1 MSKSLFI
8 LMLSILG
15 FMGCTAQNGSSI
27 DSKEAYGLI
36 KKADTNIAILD
47 VRTAKEFADGHV
59 AGAVNIDVNQ
69 TDFAQKIDELDRS
82 ETYIVYCRSGRRSSK
97 AVGIM
102 AAKGFKNLYNVSDG
116 FVGWNKNGL
125 PFVK

>member
-1 MSKSLFI
+1 
-8 LMLSILG
+8 MLSILG

-36 KKADTNIAILD
+36 KADANIAILD

-69 TDFAQKIDELDRS
+69 ADFAQKIDELDRS
-82 ETYIVYCRSGRRSSK
+82 KTYIVYCRSGRRSSK

>member
-15 FMGCTAQNGSSI
+15 FIGCTAQNGSSI
-27 DSKEAYGLI
+27 DSKEAYRLI
-36 KKADTNIAILD
+36 KADANIAILD

-69 TDFAQKIDELDRS
+69 TDFAQKIDQLDRS
-82 ETYIVYCRSGRRSSK
+82 KAYIVYCRSGRRSSK

-102 AAKGFKNLYNVSDG
+102 ATKGFKNLYNVSDG

-125 PFVK
+125 PFEK

>member
-15 FMGCTAQNGSSI
+15 FIGCTAQNGSSI
-27 DSKEAYGLI
+27 DSKKAYELI
-36 KKADTNIAILD
+36 KSDANIAILD

-69 TDFAQKIDELDRS
+69 TDFAQKIDKLDRS
-82 ETYIVYCRSGRRSSK
+82 KTYIVYCRSGRRSSK

-116 FVGWNKNGL
+116 FVGWSKNGL
-125 PFVK
+125 PFEK

>member
-36 KKADTNIAILD
+36 KADSNIAILD

-59 AGAVNIDVNQ
+59 AEAVNIDVNQ
-69 TDFAQKIDELDRS
+69 ADFAQKIDQLDRS
-82 ETYIVYCRSGRRSSK
+82 KTYIVYCRSGRRSSK
-97 AVGIM
+97 AVGIL
-102 AAKGFKNLYNVSDG
+102 ATKGFKNLYNVSDG

-125 PFVK
+125 PFEK

>member
-27 DSKEAYGLI
+27 DSKEAYRLI
-36 KKADTNIAILD
+36 KADANIAILD

-69 TDFAQKIDELDRS
+69 TYFAQKIDQLDRS
-82 ETYIVYCRSGRRSSK
+82 KTYIVYCRLGIRSRK

-102 AAKGFKNLYNVSDG
+102 SAKGFKNLYNVSDG
-116 FVGWNKNGL
+116 FAGWSKNGL
-125 PFVK
+125 PFEK

>member
-8 LMLSILG
+8 LMISILG
-15 FMGCTAQNGSSI
+15 FIGCNAQNGSSI

-36 KKADTNIAILD
+36 KADSNIAVLD

-69 TDFAQKIDELDRS
+69 TDFAQKIDQLDRS
-82 ETYIVYCRSGRRSSK
+82 KTYIVYCRSGRRSRK

-125 PFVK
+125 PFEK

>member
-15 FMGCTAQNGSSI
+15 FMGCNAQRGSSI

-36 KKADTNIAILD
+36 KADSNIAILD

-82 ETYIVYCRSGRRSSK
+82 KTYIVYCRLGRRSRK

-125 PFVK
+125 PFEK

>member
-36 KKADTNIAILD
+36 KADTNIAILD

-69 TDFAQKIDELDRS
+69 TDFAQKIDQLDRS
-82 ETYIVYCRSGRRSSK
+82 KTYIVYCRSGRRSRK
-97 AVGIM
+97 AVGII
-102 AAKGFKNLYNVSDG
+102 AAKGFKNFYNVSDG
-116 FVGWNKNGL
+116 FVGWSKNGL
-125 PFVK
+125 PFDK

>member
-27 DSKEAYGLI
+27 DSKDAYGLI
-36 KKADTNIAILD
+36 KADSNIAILD

-69 TDFAQKIDELDRS
+69 ADFAQKIDELDRS
-82 ETYIVYCRSGRRSSK
+82 KTYIVYCRSGRRSRK

-125 PFVK
+125 PFEK

>member
-1 MSKSLFI
+1 
-8 LMLSILG
+8 MLSILG

-36 KKADTNIAILD
+36 KADSNIAILD

-69 TDFAQKIDELDRS
+69 ADFAQKIDELDRS
-82 ETYIVYCRSGRRSSK
+82 KTYIVYCRSGRRSSK

-102 AAKGFKNLYNVSDG
+102 ATKGFKNLYNVSDG
-116 FVGWNKNGL
+116 FLGWNKNGL

>member
-15 FMGCTAQNGSSI
+15 FIGCTAQNGSSI
-27 DSKEAYGLI
+27 DSKEAYRLI
-36 KKADTNIAILD
+36 KADANIAILD

-82 ETYIVYCRSGRRSSK
+82 KTYIVYCRLGIRSRK

-125 PFVK
+125 PFEK

>member
-1 MSKSLFI
+1 MSKSFFI

-36 KKADTNIAILD
+36 KADSNIAILD

-69 TDFAQKIDELDRS
+69 ADFAQKIDELDRS
-82 ETYIVYCRSGRRSSK
+82 KTYIVYCRSGRRSSK
-97 AVGIM
+97 AVSIM
-102 AAKGFKNLYNVSDG
+102 ASKGFKNLYNVSDG
-116 FVGWNKNGL
+116 FFGWNKNGL

>member
-36 KKADTNIAILD
+36 KADSNITILD

-82 ETYIVYCRSGRRSSK
+82 KTYIVYCRSGRRSRK

-125 PFVK
+125 PFEK

>member
-36 KKADTNIAILD
+36 KADSNIAILD

-69 TDFAQKIDELDRS
+69 ADFAQKIDELDRS
-82 ETYIVYCRSGRRSSK
+82 KTYIVYCRSGRRSSK

-102 AAKGFKNLYNVSDG
+102 ATKGFKNLYNVSDG

-125 PFVK
+125 PFEK

>member
-15 FMGCTAQNGSSI
+15 FMGCTAQDGSSI

-36 KKADTNIAILD
+36 KADSDIAILD

-82 ETYIVYCRSGRRSSK
+82 KTYIVYCRSGRRSSK

-125 PFVK
+125 PFEK

>member
-36 KKADTNIAILD
+36 KADSNIAILD
-47 VRTAKEFADGHV
+47 VRTAKEFVDGHL
-59 AGAVNIDVNQ
+59 AGAVNIDVNLA
-69 TDFAQKIDELDRS
+69 DFTQKIDELDRS
-82 ETYIVYCRSGRRSSK
+82 KTYIVYCRSGRRSSK

-125 PFVK
+125 PFEK

>member
-15 FMGCTAQNGSSI
+15 FIGCTAQSGSSI
-27 DSKEAYGLI
+27 DSKEAYRLI
-36 KKADTNIAILD
+36 KADAHIAILD

-82 ETYIVYCRSGRRSSK
+82 KTYIVYCRLGIRSRK

-102 AAKGFKNLYNVSDG
+102 SAKGFKNLYNVSDG
-116 FVGWNKNGL
+116 FAGWSKNGL
-125 PFVK
+125 PFEK

>member
-36 KKADTNIAILD
+36 KADTNIAILD

-69 TDFAQKIDELDRS
+69 TDFAQKIDQLDRS
-82 ETYIVYCRSGRRSSK
+82 KTYIVYCRSGRRSRK
-97 AVGIM
+97 AVGII

-116 FVGWNKNGL
+116 FVGWGKNGL
-125 PFVK
+125 PFEK

>member
-15 FMGCTAQNGSSI
+15 FMGCNAQRGSSI

-36 KKADTNIAILD
+36 KADSNIAILD

-69 TDFAQKIDELDRS
+69 TDFAQKIDQLDRS
-82 ETYIVYCRSGRRSSK
+82 KTYIVYCRSGRRSSK

-102 AAKGFKNLYNVSDG
+102 ATKGFKNLYNVSDG
-116 FVGWNKNGL
+116 FLGWNKNGL

>member
-36 KKADTNIAILD
+36 KADSNITILD

-69 TDFAQKIDELDRS
+69 TDFTQKIDELDRS
-82 ETYIVYCRSGRRSSK
+82 KTYIVYCRSGRRSSK

-102 AAKGFKNLYNVSDG
+102 SAKGFKNLYNVSDG

-125 PFVK
+125 PFEK

>member
-27 DSKEAYGLI
+27 DSKEAYRLI
-36 KKADTNIAILD
+36 KADANIAILD

-82 ETYIVYCRSGRRSSK
+82 KTYIVYCRLGIRSRK

-102 AAKGFKNLYNVSDG
+102 SAKGFKNLYNVSDG
-116 FVGWNKNGL
+116 FAGWSKNGL
-125 PFVK
+125 PFEK

>member
-36 KKADTNIAILD
+36 KADANIAILD

-69 TDFAQKIDELDRS
+69 ADFAQKIDQLDRS
-82 ETYIVYCRSGRRSSK
+82 KTYIVYCRLGRRSSK

-102 AAKGFKNLYNVSDG
+102 ATKGFKNLYNVSDG

-125 PFVK
+125 PFEK

>member
-15 FMGCTAQNGSSI
+15 FIGCTAQNGSSI
-27 DSKEAYGLI
+27 DSKEAYRLI
-36 KKADTNIAILD
+36 KADANIAILD

-69 TDFAQKIDELDRS
+69 TDFAQKIDQLDRS
-82 ETYIVYCRSGRRSSK
+82 KTYIVYCRSGRRSRK

-125 PFVK
+125 PFEK

>member
-36 KKADTNIAILD
+36 KADSNIAILD

-69 TDFAQKIDELDRS
+69 ADFAQKIDQLDRS
-82 ETYIVYCRSGRRSSK
+82 KTYIVYCRLGRRSSK

-102 AAKGFKNLYNVSDG
+102 ATKGFKNLYNVSDG
-116 FVGWNKNGL
+116 FLGWNKNGL
-125 PFVK
+125 PFEK

>member
-1 MSKSLFI
+1 MSKS

-36 KKADTNIAILD
+36 KADSNIAILD

-69 TDFAQKIDELDRS
+69 ADFAQKIDELDRS
-82 ETYIVYCRSGRRSSK
+82 KTYIVYCRSGRRSRK

-125 PFVK
+125 PFEK

>member
-15 FMGCTAQNGSSI
+15 FIGCTAQNGSSI
-27 DSKEAYGLI
+27 DSKEAYRLI
-36 KKADTNIAILD
+36 KADANIAILD

-69 TDFAQKIDELDRS
+69 TDFAQKIDQLDRS
-82 ETYIVYCRSGRRSSK
+82 KTYIVYCRLGIRSRK

-102 AAKGFKNLYNVSDG
+102 SAKGFKNLYNVSDG
-116 FVGWNKNGL
+116 FAGWSKNGL
-125 PFVK
+125 PFEK

>member
-15 FMGCTAQNGSSI
+15 FIGCTAQNGSSI
-27 DSKEAYGLI
+27 DSKEAYRLI
-36 KKADTNIAILD
+36 KADANIAILD
-47 VRTAKEFADGHV
+47 VRTAREFADGHV
-59 AGAVNIDVNQ
+59 EGAVNIDVNQ

-82 ETYIVYCRSGRRSSK
+82 KTYIVYCRLGIRSRK

-102 AAKGFKNLYNVSDG
+102 SAKGFKNLYNVSDG
-116 FVGWNKNGL
+116 FAGWSKNGL
-125 PFVK
+125 PFEK

>member
-1 MSKSLFI
+1 MLKSLFI

-36 KKADTNIAILD
+36 KADSNIAILD

-69 TDFAQKIDELDRS
+69 ADFAQKIDELDRS
-82 ETYIVYCRSGRRSSK
+82 KTYIVYCRSGRRSSK

-102 AAKGFKNLYNVSDG
+102 ATKGFKNLYNVSDG
-116 FVGWNKNGL
+116 FLGWNKNGL

>member
-36 KKADTNIAILD
+36 KADSNIAILD

-69 TDFAQKIDELDRS
+69 ADFAQKIDELDRS
-82 ETYIVYCRSGRRSSK
+82 KTYIVYCRSGRRSRK

-102 AAKGFKNLYNVSDG
+102 ATKGFKKLYNVSDG

-125 PFVK
+125 PFEK

>member
-36 KKADTNIAILD
+36 KADSNIAILD
-47 VRTAKEFADGHV
+47 VHTTKEFADEHV

-69 TDFAQKIDELDRS
+69 ADFTQKIDQLDRS
-82 ETYIVYCRSGRRSSK
+82 KTYIVYCRSGRRSSK

-102 AAKGFKNLYNVSDG
+102 ATKGFKNLYNVSDG

>member
-1 MSKSLFI
+1 MLKSLFI

-15 FMGCTAQNGSSI
+15 FMGCNAQRGSSI

-36 KKADTNIAILD
+36 KADSNIAILD
-47 VRTAKEFADGHV
+47 VRTAKEFAEGHV

-82 ETYIVYCRSGRRSSK
+82 KTYIVYCRSGRRSSK

-125 PFVK
+125 PFEK

>member
-36 KKADTNIAILD
+36 KVDSNIAILD

-69 TDFAQKIDELDRS
+69 ADFAQKIDQLDRS
-82 ETYIVYCRSGRRSSK
+82 KTYIVYCRSGRRSSK

-102 AAKGFKNLYNVSDG
+102 ATKGFKNLYNISDG
-116 FVGWNKNGL
+116 FLGWNKNGL
-125 PFVK
+125 PFEKQ

>member
-15 FMGCTAQNGSSI
+15 FIGCTAQNGSSI

-36 KKADTNIAILD
+36 KADSNIAILD

-59 AGAVNIDVNQ
+59 AEAVNIDVNQ
-69 TDFAQKIDELDRS
+69 ADFAQKIDQLDRS
-82 ETYIVYCRSGRRSSK
+82 KTYIVYCRSGRRSSK

-102 AAKGFKNLYNVSDG
+102 ATKGFKNLYNVSDG

-125 PFVK
+125 PFEK

>member
-15 FMGCTAQNGSSI
+15 FIGCTAQNGSSI
-27 DSKEAYGLI
+27 DSKEAYRLI
-36 KKADTNIAILD
+36 KADANIAILD
-47 VRTAKEFADGHV
+47 VRTAKEFAEGHV

-69 TDFAQKIDELDRS
+69 TNFAQKIDELDRS
-82 ETYIVYCRSGRRSSK
+82 KTYIVYCRLGIRSRK

-102 AAKGFKNLYNVSDG
+102 SAKGFKNLYNVSDG
-116 FVGWNKNGL
+116 FAGWSKNGL
-125 PFVK
+125 PFEK

>member
-15 FMGCTAQNGSSI
+15 FMGCNAQRGSSI

-36 KKADTNIAILD
+36 KADSNIAILD

-69 TDFAQKIDELDRS
+69 TDFAQKIDQLDRS
-82 ETYIVYCRSGRRSSK
+82 KAYIVYCRSGRRSSK

-102 AAKGFKNLYNVSDG
+102 ATKGFKNLYNVSDG

-125 PFVK
+125 PFEK

>member
-36 KKADTNIAILD
+36 KADTNIAILD

-69 TDFAQKIDELDRS
+69 TDFAQKIDQLDRS
-82 ETYIVYCRSGRRSSK
+82 KTYIVYCRSGRRSRK
-97 AVGIM
+97 AVGII

-116 FVGWNKNGL
+116 FVGWSKNGL
-125 PFVK
+125 PFDK

>member
-15 FMGCTAQNGSSI
+15 FMGCNAQRGSSI

-36 KKADTNIAILD
+36 KADSNIAILD

-69 TDFAQKIDELDRS
+69 ADFAQKIDELDRS
-82 ETYIVYCRSGRRSSK
+82 KTYIVYCRSGRRSSK

-102 AAKGFKNLYNVSDG
+102 ATKGFKNLYNVSDG
-116 FVGWNKNGL
+116 FLGWNKNGL
-125 PFVK
+125 PFEK

>member
-36 KKADTNIAILD
+36 KADSNITILD

-69 TDFAQKIDELDRS
+69 TDFTQKIDELDRS
-82 ETYIVYCRSGRRSSK
+82 KTYIK

-102 AAKGFKNLYNVSDG
+102 SAKGFKNLYNVSDG

-125 PFVK
+125 PFEK

>member
-15 FMGCTAQNGSSI
+15 FIGCTAQNGSSI

-36 KKADTNIAILD
+36 KADSNIAILD

-69 TDFAQKIDELDRS
+69 ADFAQKIDQLDRS
-82 ETYIVYCRSGRRSSK
+82 KTYIVYCRSGRRSRK

-102 AAKGFKNLYNVSDG
+102 ATKGFKNLYNVSDG
-116 FVGWNKNGL
+116 FLGWNKNGL
-125 PFVK
+125 PFEK

>member
-15 FMGCTAQNGSSI
+15 FIGCNAQRGSSI

-36 KKADTNIAILD
+36 KADANIAILD

-69 TDFAQKIDELDRS
+69 TDFAQKIDQLDRS
-82 ETYIVYCRSGRRSSK
+82 KTYIVYCRSGRRSRK

-125 PFVK
+125 PFEK